1 MLLNR
6 IKGRIAFFD
15 FWLDN
20 FPEAE
25 RNCDK
30 FKGLNNI
37 VIYKKLQ
44 FMDRLY
50 NFVNNVDRIYSLFI
64 IFFIQLYNVVICIS
78 KHNNYYSRI

>member
-25 RNCDK
+25 RNWDK

-50 NFVNNVDRIYSLFI
+50 NFVMLIEFILCLLSFLFN
-64 IFFIQLYNVVICIS
+64 FIML
-78 KHNNYYSRI
+78 